1 MQPQSEDAGLV
12 EDFIIPLPALTAAN
26 SPGIVY
32 VSFTRESPELYAI
45 ASFQCTLKF
54 TSKELDPSTGVPE
67 EEGYEDEYQVEEVE
81 LSAGGDYIVPSYASF
96 GSEWERMKS
105 APSATETFALSAME
119 SLKGRLLIPI
129 NPFSQSYLVSSRLR
143 INHRGA
149 QHGTAWWIRNSF
161 IDFCTHAPIVWL
173 GDWRR
178 WQSPRSLSNDIF

>member
-1 MQPQSEDAGLV
+1 MLEQVSVIMQAQSEDAGLV

-45 ASFQCTLKF
+45 ASFQCSLKF

-119 SLKGRLLIPI
+119 SLKGE
-129 NPFSQSYLVSSRLR
+129 FS
-143 INHRGA
+143 
-149 QHGTAWWIRNSF
+149 F
-161 IDFCTHAPIVWL
+161 
-173 GDWRR
+173 
-178 WQSPRSLSNDIF
+178 SLMLFKFYNVI

>member
-1 MQPQSEDAGLV
+1 MVPQSEECGLV
-12 EDFIIPLPALTAAN
+12 EDFIINLPALSAAN

-96 GSEWERMKS
+96 GSEWERMRS
-105 APSATETFALSAME
+105 SPSATETFALSAME
-119 SLKGRLLIPI
+119 SLKGMSKLYMVSKSLIL
-129 NPFSQSYLVSSRLR
+129 SQNFQLPATLSSRCSTWSLWVALKCLQR
-143 INHRGA
+143 RQCILC
-149 QHGTAWWIRNSF
+149 SF
-161 IDFCTHAPIVWL
+161 L
-173 GDWRR
+173 DW
-178 WQSPRSLSNDIF
+178 

>member
-1 MQPQSEDAGLV
+1 VLEQVSVIMQSQSEDVGLV

-32 VSFTRESPELYAI
+32 VSFTRENPELYAI
-45 ASFQCTLKF
+45 ASFQCNLKF

-81 LSAGGDYIVPSYASF
+81 LSAGGDYILPSYASF

-119 SLKGRLLIPI
+119 TLKGELSILPDAFQFLQCYLISQLPANRSLKCSTWNRLVDQKFLHRLLYI
-129 NPFSQSYLVSSRLR
+129 
-143 INHRGA
+143 H
-149 QHGTAWWIRNSF
+149 
-161 IDFCTHAPIVWL
+161 
-173 GDWRR
+173 
-178 WQSPRSLSNDIF
+178 SNCRA